1 MSKKL
6 LKIQI
11 KYNCISIMF
20 KDYSIGYNI
29 HNELSR
35 IITCIPEI
43 GFCKLYHSFSPK
55 YEDVIVLKIN
65 SKASVGR

>member
-1 MSKKL
+1 
-6 LKIQI
+6 
-11 KYNCISIMF
+11 MF